1 MATKHAR
8 TKKPV
13 IDSPRLSGLTEGD
26 PDADLAR
33 NADLESLRYRDLTL
47 SHVDLSGA
55 RLDEVQLSQVTAD
68 EVDLKGARLSD
79 VALDQVGF
87 TVVRAA
93 RGQWRDVSVSGRLAL
108 FEAYEAQWRS
118 VQFVGC
124 KLSFVNLRGAELHDV
139 QFTDCIIEE
148 LDLMGTVANRVQFVS
163 SQVAS
168 VNVQG
173 ARLRDFDLRGAALE
187 SIDGLVDLRGAT
199 LSPLQLSSMAPL
211 FAEHFGLRI
220 ED

>member
-1 MATKHAR
+1 VANKHAR
-8 TKKPV
+8 TKTPI
-13 IDSPRLSGLTEGD
+13 IDGPHLSGLTPGN
-26 PDADLAR
+26 PDSDLAK
-33 NADLESLRYRDLTL
+33 NADLESLRYDDLTL
-47 SHVDLSGA
+47 SHLDLSGA
-55 RLDEVQLSQVTAD
+55 RLDEVQFNRVTAD

-87 TVVRAA
+87 TVARAA
-93 RGQWRDVSVSGRLAL
+93 RSQWRDVSVTGRLGS

-139 QFTDCIIEE
+139 QFADCIIEE
-148 LDLMGTVANRVQFVS
+148 LDLMGATANRVRFVN

-168 VNVQG
+168 LNVQG
-173 ARLRDFDLRGAALE
+173 AKLRDFDLRGAVVA

-199 LSPLQLSSMAPL
+199 LNPSQLSSMGPL
-211 FAEHFGLRI
+211 FAEHFGLKI

>member
-8 TKKPV
+8 TKNPM
-13 IDSPRLSGLTEGD
+13 IDSPRLSGLAQGN
-26 PDADLAR
+26 PDSDLAR
-33 NADLESLRYRDLTL
+33 NADLESVRYDGLTL
-47 SHVDLSGA
+47 AHLDLSGA
-55 RLDEVQLSQVTAD
+55 RLDEVQLNRVTAD
-68 EVDLKGARLSD
+68 EVGLKGARLSD

-87 TVVRAA
+87 TVARAA
-93 RGQWRDVSVSGRLAL
+93 RSQWRDVSVSGRLGS
-108 FEAYEAQWRS
+108 FEAYEAHWRS

-148 LDLMGTVANRVQFVS
+148 LDLMGTVANRVRFVN

-168 VNVQG
+168 LNVQS
-173 ARLRDFDLRGAALE
+173 AKLRDFDLRGAALG

-199 LSPLQLSSMAPL
+199 LSPLQLSAMAPL
-211 FAEHFGLRI
+211 FAGHFGLRI